1 VPNGGRVSS
10 TKFVGDLGTQLCPR
24 TTQVTVACETW
35 REAISAL
42 ADGED
47 PGVDRRLLDAHLER
61 CTGCR
66 DYRRRVEVVRSRL
79 RLGEA
84 APMPDLSRRVVKLN
98 ALADRAGRW
107 RLLRVLLAVVAVEI
121 VVLSVPALIW
131 GEGAATSQ
139 HAARHLGAFTVA
151 YGAALLVV
159 AVRPARARTVLPV
172 AATLA
177 GALLITAV
185 VDVSEG
191 RVPLLGEA
199 LHVPEILSVVLV
211 WLLAAPSW
219 RRLQPAAASG
229 EAAAALRLVT
239 EPTDVPDDQGRS
251 AGSS

>member
-1 VPNGGRVSS
+1 MP
-10 TKFVGDLGTQLCPR
+10 
-24 TTQVTVACETW
+24 
-35 REAISAL
+35 
-42 ADGED
+42 
-47 PGVDRRLLDAHLER
+47 
-61 CTGCR
+61 
-66 DYRRRVEVVRSRL
+66 L

-84 APMPDLSRRVVKLN
+84 GRMPDLSRRIVKLN
-98 ALADRAGRW
+98 ALLDRTGRW
-107 RLLRVLLAVVAVEI
+107 RVLRVLLALVAVEI

-131 GEGAATSQ
+131 GQEAATSE

-177 GALLITAV
+177 GALLITAA

-191 RVPLLGEA
+191 RVPLLGET

-219 RRLQPAAASG
+219 RVVRPDVVAPGTTRTSPG
-229 EAAAALRLVT
+229 LRVVA
-239 EPTDVPDDQGRS
+239 DHPDDPGDDQDRS
-251 AGSS
+251 AGSG